1 MGARSAERGWPM
13 ERAAVVAA
21 LEGIVG
27 RDGVISRPDE
37 LMVYEYDGSLD
48 AHEPSIVV
56 FPQDTEQVAAVV
68 RLANREGLPVV
79 PRGSGTGLSGGAVAV
94 CGGIILATARMNRVL
109 SIDYAN
115 RRAVV
120 QPGVINYELSHR
132 TEHQGYFYA
141 PDPSSQKVCTIGGN
155 VAENSGG
162 PHCLSYGVTTNH
174 ILDLELVLPTGEV
187 IHTAGPGG
195 EAQGLDLTGVVV
207 GSEGTFGIATQIT
220 VKLTRQPE
228 DVRVLL
234 AIFGSVDEAS
244 GTVSAIIGAGI
255 VPAALEMMDQ
265 LTCRAVEQ
273 AYHAG
278 YPPDAGA
285 VLLVELDGLREAV
298 AELDERIQGIC
309 REHGAREIRSASTPA
324 EREALWRGRKGA
336 LGALGRLAPNY
347 YIQDGVV
354 PRTKLPA
361 TLRFVEEV
369 ARDIKLPVAN
379 VFHAGDG
386 NLHPNILFDRSDPAS
401 VERTLRG
408 GKEILRFCVEQG
420 GVVSGEHGIGL
431 EKREHIS
438 YLFTTEDLA
447 AMARLKE
454 CFNPRALFNPDK
466 IFPPVRGCGEVR
478 DQRVAARLAKD
489 GIYAC

>member
-1 MGARSAERGWPM
+1 MQHTEI
-13 ERAAVVAA
+13 VTA
-21 LEGIVG
+21 LERIVG
-27 RDGVISRPDE
+27 KDGVVSRADE
-37 LMVYEYDGSLD
+37 LLVYEYDGSLD
-48 AHEPSIVV
+48 THLPTVVV
-56 FPQDTEQVAAVV
+56 FPQTTAQVAQVV
-68 RLANREGLPVV
+68 QLANQAGLPVV
-79 PRGSGTGLSGGAVAV
+79 PRGAGTGLSGGAVAA
-94 CGGIILATARMNRVL
+94 CGGIIVATTRMNRIL
-109 SIDYAN
+109 AIDYAN

-120 QPGVINYELSHR
+120 QPGVINYELTHQI
-132 TEHQGYFYA
+132 EHEGYFYA

-162 PHCLSYGVTTNH
+162 PHCLSYGATTNH
-174 ILDLELVLPTGEV
+174 ILDLELVLPDGQIV
-187 IHTAGPGG
+187 HTAGPGG
-195 EAQGLDLTGVVV
+195 EQQGLDLTGAVV
-207 GSEGTFGIATQIT
+207 GSEGTFGIATEIT
-220 VKLTRQPE
+220 VKLTRMPE
-228 DVRVLL
+228 DIRVLL
-234 AIFGSVDEAS
+234 AIFGSIEEAS
-244 GTVSAIIGAGI
+244 STVSAIIGAGI
-255 VPAALEMMDQ
+255 VPAALEMMDG
-265 LTCRAVEQ
+265 LCCRAVEA

-298 AELDERIQGIC
+298 AELDGRIQAIF
-309 REHGAREIRSASTPA
+309 RQHGAREVRSAGSAA
-324 EREALWRGRKGA
+324 ERAALWAGRKGA

-354 PRTKLPA
+354 PRTKLPE

-369 ARDIKLPVAN
+369 ARDIALPIAN

-386 NLHPNILFDRSDPAS
+386 NLHPNILFDRRDRSS

-408 GKEILRFCVEQG
+408 GMEILRHCVDQG

-431 EKREHIS
+431 EKRDHIS

-447 AMARLKE
+447 AMARLKQ

-466 IFPPVRGCGEVR
+466 IFPPLRGCGEVR
-478 DQRVAARLAKD
+478 DQRVAARLAQE

>member
-1 MGARSAERGWPM
+1 MD
-13 ERAAVVAA
+13 RAALVAE
-21 LEGIVG
+21 LERIAGKA
-27 RDGVISRPDE
+27 GVISRPDE

-48 AHEPSIVV
+48 THAPSVVV
-56 FPQDTEQVAAVV
+56 FPETTGQVAQVV
-68 RLANREGLPVV
+68 RLAYQEGLPVV
-79 PRGSGTGLSGGAVAV
+79 PRGAGTGLSGGAVPI
-94 CGGIILATARMNRVL
+94 CGGIVVGTARMNRVL
-109 SIDYAN
+109 SVDYAN

-120 QPGVINYELSHR
+120 QPGVINYELTHQ
-132 TEHQGYFYA
+132 TERHGYFYA

-162 PHCLSYGVTTNH
+162 PHCLSYGATTNH
-174 ILDLELVLPTGEV
+174 ILDLELVLPTGEI
-187 IHTAGPGG
+187 IHTAGPAG
-195 EAQGLDLTGVVV
+195 EPQGLDLTGVVV
-207 GSEGTFGIATQIT
+207 GSEGTFGIATAIT
-220 VKLTRQPE
+220 VRLTRQPE
-228 DVRVLL
+228 AIRVLL
-234 AIFGSVDEAS
+234 AIFGSIDEAS
-244 GTVSAIIGAGI
+244 NTVSSIIGAGI
-255 VPAALEMMDQ
+255 VPAALEMIDQ
-265 LTCRAVEQ
+265 LCCRAVEE

-285 VLLVELDGLREAV
+285 VLLVEVDGLRESV
-298 AELDERIQGIC
+298 EELSERVEAIC
-309 REHGAREIRSASTPA
+309 RLQGAREIRSASTPA

-354 PRTKLPA
+354 PRTKLPE

-369 ARDIKLPVAN
+369 ARDINLPIAN

-386 NLHPNILFDRSDPAS
+386 NLHPNILFDRRNPSS

-408 GKEILRFCVEQG
+408 GMEILRFCVEQG

-431 EKREHIS
+431 EKRDHIS
-438 YLFTTEDLA
+438 YLFSTEDLA
-447 AMARLKE
+447 TMARLKG

-466 IFPPVRGCGEVR
+466 IFPPVRSCGEVR